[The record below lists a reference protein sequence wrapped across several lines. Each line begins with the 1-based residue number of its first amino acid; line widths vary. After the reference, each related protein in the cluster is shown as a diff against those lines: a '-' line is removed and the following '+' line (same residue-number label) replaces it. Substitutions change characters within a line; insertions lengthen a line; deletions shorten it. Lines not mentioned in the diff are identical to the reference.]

1 MSGEAIAGILA
12 GSKVEVC
19 SVDLTAEGGLLLGL
33 ITDPPTWVTIS
44 DPPDIV
50 AAIDQAW
57 GAGQRIVIPMPP
69 STSLMYEPTKEDE

>member
-19 SVDLTAEGGLLLGL
+19 SVERTAEGGLLLGL

-44 DPPDIV
+44 DQQAVV
-50 AAIDQAW
+50 ASIGKAW
-57 GAGQRIVIPMPP
+57 EAGQRIVIPMPP
-69 STSLMYEPTKEDE
+69 STSLMYERTEDE